1 MQCEVLFRF
10 VWGGC
15 SWGEVFVVW
24 GGRGFLQGAAVAPDW
39 WAGCAGSVY
48 AFCKCRLIPPHQ
60 SLTRQLPPEG
70 KPSFRCANIANKIS
84 GSNRITNINRRPNS
98 CISFLLY
105 KTERNFEKASP
116 LGGKKTASSL
126 SRQRLMRGD
135 KSPPKQRV
143 QNLTRSTRQRSAAS
157 RPIGGVDRRIL
168 KSPQKTLRTL
178 WGATKNG
185 K

>member
-1 MQCEVLFRF
+1 LK
-10 VWGGC
+10 G
-15 SWGEVFVVW
+15 
-24 GGRGFLQGAAVAPDW
+24 GFLSLQTSLSSRNFPPRAPAYAVRSFVSLCMGRVLLGESFCRLGRWGIFAGCGFAPDW
-39 WAGCAGSVY
+39 WAGCAGRVY

-116 LGGKKTASSL
+116 WVGRKLQAVCRDS
-126 SRQRLMRGD
+126 D
-135 KSPPKQRV
+135 
-143 QNLTRSTRQRSAAS
+143 
-157 RPIGGVDRRIL
+157 
-168 KSPQKTLRTL
+168 
-178 WGATKNG
+178 
-185 K
+185 